1 MSRLSVSNLSAAL
14 GGNTVLSDITIKVSP
29 GEFVGLIGPNGA
41 GKSTLLR
48 ACLGLIPASG
58 DIHVGGHDLRRLAA
72 VELAR
77 RVAYVAQD
85 RDIAWPIT
93 VEALVDLGRQPH
105 RGAFARPAAID
116 RVAVEAALRRM
127 DIGKLRL
134 RRATDLSGGEKARVL
149 IARALAQEAELLLA
163 DEPVAGL
170 DPAHQ
175 IALMQVFCDL
185 ARHGTSVVASMHD
198 LGLAARWCDRL
209 VLLEGGRIVADGPPA
224 AVLTADHLRRVYGI
238 EAYVAQ
244 AAGGLVVQPTRLA
257 QTDIEQEISRD
268 NIHD

>member
-1 MSRLSVSNLSAAL
+1 MIRLVVSNLSASL
-14 GGNTVLSDITIKVSP
+14 GGNTVLRDIAISVSP

-48 ACLGLIPASG
+48 ACLGLIPSSG
-58 DIHVGGHDLRRLAA
+58 EILLAGRDLRQMAA
-72 VELAR
+72 SELAR
-77 RVAYVAQD
+77 HVAYVAQD

-105 RGAFARPAAID
+105 RGAFARPAAAD
-116 RVAVEAALRRM
+116 REAVEAALQRM
-127 DIGKLRL
+127 DIVKLRS

-149 IARALAQEAELLLA
+149 IARALVQEADLLLA

-175 IALMQVFCDL
+175 IALMQVFRAL
-185 ARHGTSVVASMHD
+185 AQQGTSVVASMHD

-209 VLLEGGRIVADGPPA
+209 VLLEGGHIVADGPPA
-224 AVLTADHLRRVYGI
+224 TVLTADLLRRVYGI
-238 EAYVAQ
+238 EAYVAE
-244 AAGGLVVQPTRLA
+244 AAGGLIVQPTRLA
-257 QTDIEQEISRD
+257 QTGIEQETSRD
-268 NIHD
+268 STV